1 VLLLHAVTPSSPTC
15 SPLLLTPTLSPLT
28 LLHRHVLA
36 PTTGALPSLTPQIW
50 NIQSLKEGIMNK
62 IYQQSGS
69 LRKVFRSID
78 SDGTKEAEG
87 EER

>member
-1 VLLLHAVTPSSPTC
+1 
-15 SPLLLTPTLSPLT
+15 
-28 LLHRHVLA
+28 
-36 PTTGALPSLTPQIW
+36 
-50 NIQSLKEGIMNK
+50 MNK